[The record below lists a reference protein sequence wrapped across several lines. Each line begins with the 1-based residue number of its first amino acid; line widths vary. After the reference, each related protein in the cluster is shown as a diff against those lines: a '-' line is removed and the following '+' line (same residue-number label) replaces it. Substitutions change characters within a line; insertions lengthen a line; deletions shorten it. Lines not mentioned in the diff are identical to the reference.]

1 MIKNHAEKG
10 LVKKDHVNG
19 LVINLHVMKNILAKK
34 DGEKNLAKDLHA
46 HGEWEWEDHLVDLL
60 DSEDL
65 ILDLDLISDL
75 DHTLDLDLILDLDL
89 GEGHHVKD
97 SDLVDLG
104 ENHHAVVRN
113 VRKNAKKNV
122 KRKRMKRRKKTRKN
136 KKKI

>member
-1 MIKNHAEKG
+1 VIKNHAEKG

-46 HGEWEWEDHLVDLL
+46 HGEWEWEGHLVDLL

-97 SDLVDLG
+97 LDLVVRG
-104 ENHHAVVRN
+104 ESHHAAVKN
-113 VRKNAKKNV
+113 VKKSV
-122 KRKRMKRRKKTRKN
+122 KRKRMKRRKMKRKN
-136 KKKI
+136 KKRI